1 MTTPI
6 RVSDRGGV
14 RLLELTRPPANAI
27 DETLLAALDAAL
39 AEAEQDVAVRALLLT
54 GSGRFFCAGF
64 DLSAPRRDDDDA
76 AKVVALYRASHRR
89 LLAFPK
95 PTVALVNGHA
105 IAGGL
110 VLALACDVRLA
121 ADVPASIG
129 LNEIAIGS
137 SFPTAAIE
145 IVRARLSA
153 RVAAKLTLGAEL
165 YPLAEGVTMGVVEC
179 LLPPAAALEQAQAT
193 AARLGAFPQEVF
205 AHTKRTLIG
214 EALERI
220 DAVPMSAELAAAEL
234 WRTPESRA
242 ARAAQRERLGRRASR
257 DL

>member
-6 RVSDRGGV
+6 RVSDRDGV
-14 RLLELTRPPANAI
+14 RLLELPRPPANAI

-39 AEAEQDVAVRALLLT
+39 VEAEQEAAVRALLLT

-64 DLSAPRRDDDDA
+64 DLSSPRRDDDDA

-89 LLAFPK
+89 LLAFPR

-121 ADVPASIG
+121 ADVPARIG
-129 LNEIAIGS
+129 LNEVAIGA

-153 RVAAKLTLGAEL
+153 RVAARLSLGAEL
-165 YPLAEGVTMGVVEC
+165 YPLGEGVAMGVVER
-179 LLPPAAALEQAQAT
+179 LLPPAEALEQAQAT
-193 AARLGAFPQEVF
+193 AARLGAFPKEVF
-205 AHTKRTLIG
+205 AHTKRTLLG
-214 EALERI
+214 EALARI
-220 DAVPMSAELAAAEL
+220 DAVPMSVELAAAEL

-242 ARAAQRERLGRRASR
+242 ARAAQREHLGRR
-257 DL
+257 